1 MKNWFKSQIYP
12 SDSFTPSNMCELEQ
26 YRRSMLNEQKSRKVS
41 AAFIGFLIILFIFLI
56 IFFFLS
62 FFSKNTF
69 EQEIVSLLL
78 GLGSIMI
85 SGLYYW
91 AVKIPTLNYQHA
103 YRNFHSI
110 SLAET
115 LNVAGFEFK
124 KGKIPKSLIWDSLV
138 VPCAHYSS
146 NFHICM
152 KYRDIDLIVA
162 YAICDSD
169 SGKYDFKGTFAYIEF
184 PKEKFLKRTFVT
196 EDKNKWEERKKEK
209 LFNVKKVN
217 LVDPA
222 FEGQFDVFSE
232 GQVEARYLVN
242 PAFMEIFRSISYNH
256 HPLSISFYDQ
266 RKVFTLIPNLELH
279 LEPDILFP
287 ADFNASLVKKSENSL
302 RHLLNLIDNIL
313 PIEIMRDH

>member
-1 MKNWFKSQIYP
+1 MKNWLKSQIYP
-12 SDSFTPSNMCELEQ
+12 SDRYIPSSVVELEQ
-26 YRRSMLNEQKSRKVS
+26 YRRSMLNEQKNRKVS
-41 AAFIGFLIILFIFLI
+41 ARFIGFLIIFVIFLI
-56 IFFFLS
+56 IFFLS
-62 FFSKNTF
+62 WLYSKNTWY
-69 EQEIVSLLL
+69 EESISLLL
-78 GLGSIMI
+78 LSSCLI
-85 SGLYYW
+85 YYLHDW
-91 AVKIPTLNYQHA
+91 GVKIPTLNYQHA

-115 LNVAGFEFK
+115 LNVADVEFK

-138 VPCAHYSS
+138 IPCAHYSS
-146 NFHICM
+146 NFHISM
-152 KYRDIDLIVA
+152 KYRNVDLIVA

-196 EDKNKWEERKKEK
+196 EDKNKWEERKQEK

-222 FEGQFDVFSE
+222 FEKQFDVFSE
-232 GQVEARYLVN
+232 DQVESRYLVN
-242 PAFMEIFRSISYNH
+242 PAFMEVFRNMSNNH

-266 RKVFTLIPNLELH
+266 RKVFTLIPNLDLH
-279 LEPDILFP
+279 LEPDISFP
-287 ADFNASLVKKSENSL
+287 TDFNASLVKKSENSL